1 MVKVRMLLMRQ
12 GRDDYDFETQIIKP
26 RLGEVVTLLGDH
38 YEVKFIQYIFDDEK
52 QFKHLLVTAIK
63 A

>member
-12 GRDDYDFETQIIKP
+12 GKTDYDFETDIVKP
-26 RLGEVVTLLGDH
+26 RIGETISIERKH
-38 YEVKFIQYIFDDEK
+38 YEVRFIQYVFNEEK

-63 A
+63 G